1 MIDEIAMGPFGS
13 NIKVD
18 CFVPS
23 GIPVLNGSNLTG
35 FILGEESFHYVT
47 PEKAASLKKAV
58 ASRGDVVITHRG
70 TLGQIVYIPTDSKYE
85 KYVISQ
91 SQFRVKCRE
100 TVMLPEFMV
109 YYFHSREG
117 QHKLL
122 SNSSQVGV
130 PALARPSSTFQELEM
145 PVPAITEQHII
156 VDTLSALDYRI
167 MANRKI
173 NHHLASYRLTMDSLP
188 DIRRGKIAFRSFSRY
203 RFSSLFS
210 RIWVNSGSIRELY
223 SCISPLDG
231 MTTPSAL
238 RFA

>member
-173 NHHLASYRLTMDSLP
+173 NHHLASPMSVTEISP
-188 DIRRGKIAFRSFSRY
+188 DIK
-203 RFSSLFS
+203 
-210 RIWVNSGSIRELY
+210 
-223 SCISPLDG
+223 
-231 MTTPSAL
+231 
-238 RFA
+238 